1 MHKFIIYIY
10 KFKKYTATSQSSFFN
25 SFSLFFISFSHF
37 LFSYLFSNSC
47 ETCVCNTLQNLGF
60 VMYYIVW
67 AICIDEDWWRGRER
81 QTLKPN
87 EYMKFIVLLCF
98 FDVKPYFLKR
108 KNKNR
113 NKKTTYNACKKI
125 KSIEQGLIKSRT
137 EVAIL
142 ILGTSNLGAKILKK
156 KRLNKKNQHINLVN
170 RTKNYHSILKLL
182 PLGVNHGDTSGWPST
197 WYNSTHTQ
205 IRALD
210 QPLLKYIN

>member
-1 MHKFIIYIY
+1 
-10 KFKKYTATSQSSFFN
+10 
-25 SFSLFFISFSHF
+25 
-37 LFSYLFSNSC
+37 
-47 ETCVCNTLQNLGF
+47 
-60 VMYYIVW
+60 
-67 AICIDEDWWRGRER
+67 
-81 QTLKPN
+81 
-87 EYMKFIVLLCF
+87 MKFIVLLCF

-182 PLGVNHGDTSGWPST
+182 PLSVNHGDTSG
-197 WYNSTHTQ
+197 
-205 IRALD
+205 
-210 QPLLKYIN
+210 